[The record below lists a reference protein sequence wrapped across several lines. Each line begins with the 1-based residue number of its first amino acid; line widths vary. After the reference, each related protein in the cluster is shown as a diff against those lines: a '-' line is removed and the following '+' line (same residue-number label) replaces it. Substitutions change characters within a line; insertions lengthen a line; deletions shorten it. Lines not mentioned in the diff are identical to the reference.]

1 MRFLF
6 LLLLPF
12 LHCSPLNSQTAIN
25 DSVHQALTINAYGE
39 FYYSYDFSRPL
50 NGEKSNFIYNHKR
63 HNEITANLIYVK
75 ANYKKQNYRANL
87 GAMVGTYAE
96 YNLASEPTWAQFIYE
111 ANAGMKL
118 SQKYNLWFDIGIM
131 PSHLGF
137 ESAVGDDCWTL
148 TRSLLAEGSPY
159 YEAGAKLSYTSKNEK
174 FYSSILV
181 LNGWQRIRRLQN
193 SSPLP
198 ALGFQFQYKPKDGWI
213 LNYGNFIGNA
223 QPDSLNALRHFHN
236 FYIQYESQKKWGLIL
251 GFDLG
256 MDKYNPTDYGL
267 WYSPVAILRYKWT
280 PKWTTAARLEY
291 YFDQHGIIFPTST
304 SNGFQTFG
312 ASLNQDFQINSS
324 IKLRLEYKYLQSKDA
339 IFSNQNEAN
348 HSVTSAC
355 IFTFQK

>member
-1 MRFLF
+1 MRLNF
-6 LLLLPF
+6 LLLLSF
-12 LHCSPLNSQTAIN
+12 LHCPPLNGQTAIIDTIEN
-25 DSVHQALTINAYGE
+25 PLTISAYGE
-39 FYYSYDFSRPL
+39 FYHSYDFSEPM

-63 HNEITANLIYVK
+63 HNEISANLIYVK
-75 ANYKKQNYRANL
+75 ANYKKQHYRANL

-118 SQKYNLWFDIGIM
+118 SKRHNLWFDIGIM

-137 ESAVGDDCWTL
+137 ESAVGGDCWTL

-159 YEAGAKLSYTSKNEK
+159 YEAGAKLSYISKNEK

-181 LNGWQRIRRLQN
+181 LNGWQRIRRFQN
-193 SSPLP
+193 SSPLTV
-198 ALGFQFQYKPKDGWI
+198 LGFQFQYKPKDGWLI
-213 LNYGNFIGNA
+213 NYGNFIGNA

-236 FYIQYESQKKWGLIL
+236 VYIQYESQKKWGFIL

-256 MDKYNPTDYGL
+256 MDKHNPTDYGL

-291 YFDQHGIIFPTST
+291 YFDRHGIIFPTSKL
-304 SNGFQTFG
+304 NGFQTFG
-312 ASLNQDFQINSS
+312 ASLNQDYQINNH
-324 IKLRLEYKYLQSKDA
+324 IKCRLEYKYLQSKDA
-339 IFSNQNEAN
+339 IFNDQNERN
-348 HSVTSAC
+348 HAITSAC
-355 IFTFQK
+355 IFSF